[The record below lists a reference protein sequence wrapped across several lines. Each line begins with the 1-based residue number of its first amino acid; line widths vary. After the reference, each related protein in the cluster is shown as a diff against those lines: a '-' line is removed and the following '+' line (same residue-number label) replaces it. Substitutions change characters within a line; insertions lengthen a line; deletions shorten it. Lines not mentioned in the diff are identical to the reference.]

1 MFFVADQV
9 RLKIAGTA
17 IVKLLKKYGVV
28 TMLGVKVMVGT
39 FGHTKNLVGSWW
51 DLGGNHKLGEIQQ

>member
-17 IVKLLKKYGVV
+17 IIKLLKKYGVV
-28 TMLGVKVMVGT
+28 TM
-39 FGHTKNLVGSWW
+39 S
-51 DLGGNHKLGEIQQ
+51 Q